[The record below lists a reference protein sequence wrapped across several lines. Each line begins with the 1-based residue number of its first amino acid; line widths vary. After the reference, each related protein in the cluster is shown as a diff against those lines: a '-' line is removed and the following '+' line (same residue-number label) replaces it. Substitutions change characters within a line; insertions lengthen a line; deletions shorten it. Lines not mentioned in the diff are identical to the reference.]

1 MTWSAPI
8 WIYLWMAGMAGGA
21 YFAAFLTDRFTGGE
35 NKPLLRLATYMGIPL
50 AVIGVL
56 LLVVDLGQPFRFW
69 HLFTQ
74 FNVMSPMS
82 LGTWI
87 LLLWVII
94 AVIMVMLWWIGNRQ
108 SKAKVGG
115 LEGVTGFLGWVN
127 LVLAVL
133 LMAYTG
139 VLLAVSNQ
147 SLWAG
152 TVLLPCLFVV
162 SAISTGVAILI
173 LGAIT
178 ANAISKGSMAELKLA
193 LNQIFGTTDWTVSNK
208 MVGRL
213 AEADA
218 IVIGAE
224 IAALIGYVIWLGVS
238 SMAGAGEALRLI
250 TIGSPGMA
258 VLFWVGV
265 VILALLIPFVLDLR
279 NWGKDIETKAVWR
292 MVIVSSACAILGG
305 LVLRAV
311 ITIGGQ
317 M

>member
-1 MTWSAPI
+1 
-8 WIYLWMAGMAGGA
+8 
-21 YFAAFLTDRFTGGE
+21 
-35 NKPLLRLATYMGIPL
+35 
-50 AVIGVL
+50 
-56 LLVVDLGQPFRFW
+56 
-69 HLFTQ
+69 
-74 FNVMSPMS
+74 MS

-87 LLLWVII
+87 LLAWVAI
-94 AVIMVMLWWIGNRQ
+94 AVVMVVLWWIANRINEE
-108 SKAKVGG
+108 SARG
-115 LEGVTGFLGWVN
+115 LQRITGFLGWINV
-127 LVLAVL
+127 VFAVL
-133 LMAYTG
+133 LMSYTG

-178 ANAISKGSMAELKLA
+178 ANAISKGGMAELKLD
-193 LNQIFGTTDWTVSNK
+193 LNQIFGTKDWTVSNK
-208 MVGRL
+208 VVGRL
-213 AEADA
+213 GEADA

-292 MVIVSSACAILGG
+292 MVVVSSACAILGG
-305 LVLRAV
+305 LVLRAI